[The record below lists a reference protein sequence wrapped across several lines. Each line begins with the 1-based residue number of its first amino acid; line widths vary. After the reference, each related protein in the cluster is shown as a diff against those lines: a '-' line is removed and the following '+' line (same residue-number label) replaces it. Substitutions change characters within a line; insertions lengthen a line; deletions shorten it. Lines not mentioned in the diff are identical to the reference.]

1 MSISRLWI
9 PKFNGLPSK
18 VLYKEEL
25 VGNPF
30 KEFIE
35 MSPLYYIRNISKKY
49 FIKSIIYKWYMTG
62 RLNGLQKMRIDYEI
76 EKQTIIFED
85 GDTMNIDRLKK
96 TQMSNLYG
104 TMLNRRES
112 ESTFKHLRNMII
124 MEDYLYLKTFVK
136 SII

>member
-1 MSISRLWI
+1 MSIPRLWI
-9 PKFNGLPSK
+9 PRFNRLPNA
-18 VLYKEEL
+18 VLHKDEL
-25 VGNPF
+25 VGNSF

-35 MSPLYYIRNISKKY
+35 MSPLYYIKNISKKY

-62 RLNGLQKMRIDYEI
+62 RLNGLQKMRIEYEI

-85 GDTMNIDRLKK
+85 GDTMSIATLKK
-96 TQMSNLYG
+96 VQMSNLYG

-112 ESTFKHLRNMII
+112 ESTFKHLRNKII
-124 MEDYLYLKTFVK
+124 MEDFLYLKTFAK

>member
-1 MSISRLWI
+1 MSIPRLWI
-9 PKFNGLPSK
+9 PRFNGLPSK
-18 VLYKEEL
+18 VLYKQEL
-25 VGNPF
+25 VDDSF

-35 MSPLYYIRNISKKY
+35 MSPLYYIKNISKKY

-62 RLNGLQKMRIDYEI
+62 RLNGLRKMRIEYEI

-85 GDTMNIDRLKK
+85 GDTMCIDTLKK
-96 TQMSNLYG
+96 VQMSNLYG

-124 MEDYLYLKTFVK
+124 MEDFLYLKTFAK